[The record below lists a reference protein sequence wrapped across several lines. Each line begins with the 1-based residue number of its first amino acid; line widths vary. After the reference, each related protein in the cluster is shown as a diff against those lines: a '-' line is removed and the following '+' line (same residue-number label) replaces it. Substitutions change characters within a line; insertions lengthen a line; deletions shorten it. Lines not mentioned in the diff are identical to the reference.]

1 MDVTR
6 EDRRS
11 TLCDSMATETKCSV
25 LSEDEDMEEDEEDE
39 PDADEEEEE
48 EEEEEDGCWAKSVRA
63 SRSLA

>member
-1 MDVTR
+1 
-6 EDRRS
+6 
-11 TLCDSMATETKCSV
+11 MATETKCSV

-39 PDADEEEEE
+39 PDADADDD

>member
-1 MDVTR
+1 
-6 EDRRS
+6 
-11 TLCDSMATETKCSV
+11 MATETKCSV

>member
-1 MDVTR
+1 
-6 EDRRS
+6 
-11 TLCDSMATETKCSV
+11 MATETKCSV

-48 EEEEEDGCWAKSVRA
+48 EEEEDGCWAKSVRA